1 MKTLMKYIASLFLL
15 IFLFSCSSSKKI
27 TTKNYEQEKFIE
39 QGIASWYGPNFDG
52 KKTAN
57 GEIYDMNKLTAAHR
71 TLPFNSLVKV
81 VSKTNNKSVVVRIN
95 DRGPYAKNRIIDLS
109 KKAAAKIDLITN
121 GTAKVDLFLLSK
133 TKVPKNLKVPL
144 YSVQVGSYKNK
155 NDAMRISSKI
165 IDSRV
170 VKVKLDNKIFYRI
183 YVGLFNN
190 KNEAVQL
197 KGMLKAKGIDG
208 FVKQTGI

>member
-1 MKTLMKYIASLFLL
+1 MKYIASLFLL
-15 IFLFSCSSSKKI
+15 LFLFSCSSSKKI
-27 TTKNYEQEKFIE
+27 TTKNYEQEKLIE

-57 GEIYDMNKLTAAHR
+57 GEIYDMYKLTAAHR
-71 TLPFNSLVKV
+71 TLPFNSFVKV
-81 VSKTNNKSVVVRIN
+81 VNKTNNKSVVVRIN
-95 DRGPYAKNRIIDLS
+95 DRGPYEKNRIIDLS
-109 KKAAAKIDLITN
+109 KSAAEKIGLIKN
-121 GTAKVDLFLLSK
+121 GTAPVKLFLLNN

-155 NDAMRISSKI
+155 NDAIRISSKI
-165 IDSRV
+165 KDSRV
-170 VKVKLDNKIFYRI
+170 IKVKLDNKIFYRI

-190 KNEAVQL
+190 KNEAIQL
-197 KGMLKAKGIDG
+197 KEMLKAKGING